1 MHTLKSNKLVL
12 AIDNSEITNRE
23 ISQNQDTHGL
33 LRLKT
38 KTSFRHLIKYITYKN
53 STERESEFR
62 VVMSWNIIHAVAKNQ
77 IKNISY
83 QAAVKMFISFLSL
96 ASMYIGTLHEEIN
109 YKIRNQK
116 LFFGNKQISV

>member
-1 MHTLKSNKLVL
+1 MIVIDLHGFRWNIFISAIPCKDDLWVHTLKSNKLVL

-77 IKNISY
+77 IKNI
-83 QAAVKMFISFLSL
+83 
-96 ASMYIGTLHEEIN
+96 
-109 YKIRNQK
+109 R
-116 LFFGNKQISV
+116 